1 MVSTFTRRSVLGTTP
16 LLLTGTLFGAL
27 TGQAGAQVVQVVH
40 QGAGSAARLSA
51 NENPYGPG
59 PAARE
64 ALQQAIDE
72 GWKYSFG
79 EDMALKKLI
88 ADREGLT
95 PGHVILG
102 DGSSEILHIAG
113 VLYGAG
119 GGEVIHAAP
128 TFAIVADYAR
138 ELGATVHAV
147 PLDSNLTH
155 DLKAMAAR
163 ISKQTRLIYICNP
176 NNPTGTLVPGG
187 ELRDFIAALP
197 KEVAVFVDEAYLD
210 LNDDVAAHTAVP
222 RVQAGDNVIVART
235 FSKLHGLAGLRIGYG
250 LARPDIVQRMER
262 LKLPVLCTPGLRAAR
277 ASYEDR
283 AFQADSR
290 KRISEGLALTQA
302 TLDEIGLRHVP
313 TRGNFVFFDTG
324 QPVATFLGA
333 MRERGFSLG
342 RPFPPFDTWCR
353 VSIGRVEQ
361 MRAFAVALREYFA

>member
-1 MVSTFTRRSVLGTTP
+1 MPYAFSRRSLLGATPFVLAGA
-16 LLLTGTLFGAL
+16 TLGAL
-27 TGQAGAQVVQVVH
+27 PRQAPAQVVQPVPT
-40 QGAGSAARLSA
+40 GSARLSA

-64 ALQQAIDE
+64 AIQRAIAD

-79 EDMALKKLI
+79 EEMALKKLI
-88 ADREGLT
+88 AEREGLT

-128 TFAIVADYAR
+128 TFAMVADYAK
-138 ELGATVHAV
+138 ELGASVQAV
-147 PLDSNLTH
+147 PLDQGLTH

-176 NNPTGTLVPGG
+176 NNPTGTLVPGRDV
-187 ELRDFIAALP
+187 RDFIATVP
-197 KEVAVFVDEAYLD
+197 KDIVVLVDEAYLD
-210 LNDDVAAHTAVP
+210 LSDDMAEHTTVP

-250 LARPDIVQRMER
+250 LARPDIIQRLER
-262 LKLPVLCTPGLRAAR
+262 MKLPVLSTIGLRAAT
-277 ASYEDR
+277 ASYQDV
-283 AFQADSR
+283 AFQTESR
-290 KRISEGLALTQA
+290 KRIAEGVAITLKA
-302 TLDEIGLRHVP
+302 LDERKLRYAP

-324 QPVATFLGA
+324 RPVGQVLAA

-342 RPFPPFDTWCR
+342 RPFPPYDTWCR
-353 VSIGRVEQ
+353 VSMGRVEQ
-361 MRAFAVALREYFA
+361 MQAFAGAIREVFA